1 MLIVV
6 ALFAWFAGPAYATA
20 TCQGNCPTTTTTTP
34 SNVSADAD
42 ASALAAANANASNR
56 TDVRTDVDVTSVG
69 VGIGQGGDASSKSYA
84 EGGDA
89 SSRSYSEGG
98 SAKSSA
104 NQDQA
109 QLQGQLQG
117 QVQSSASKSSSNQS
131 QSADNN
137 GNSQDVTVNNNEARE
152 HKPAANTS
160 ATVIGNTT
168 AACRSFIGISG
179 GVVSGGGGIGFPITD
194 NDCKFM
200 TLAQSAFAQ
209 GNNTLGWN
217 LYCTAPT
224 IVKEIGHDACVQAGG
239 VEILAKP
246 AK

>member
-1 MLIVV
+1 MSSRFLMVAVI
-6 ALFAWFAGPAYATA
+6 ALFSWIAVPAHATA

-42 ASALAAANANASNR
+42 ASALAAANASNR
-56 TDVRTDVDVTSVG
+56 TDVRTDVDVKTTSIG
-69 VGIGQGGDASSKSYA
+69 VGIG

-98 SAKSSA
+98 NARSSSK
-104 NQDQA
+104 QDQDQG

-117 QVQSSASKSSSNQS
+117 QHQATNSRSDQGQS

-137 GNSQDVTVNNNEARE
+137 GNSQDVTVNNNEARD
-152 HKPAANTS
+152 HSPAANTS

-168 AACRSFIGISG
+168 AACRSFIGITGS
-179 GVVSGGGGIGFPITD
+179 VVGGGGGIGFPVTD
-194 NDCKFM
+194 QDCKFM

-209 GNNTLGWN
+209 GNTELGWN
-217 LYCTAPT
+217 LYCSAPT
-224 IVKEIGHDACVQAGG
+224 VREEIGRETCVASAHEQR
-239 VEILAKP
+239 LTFPSKSQQ
-246 AK
+246 